1 MLERD
6 LQKKCLDYC
15 RSLQKQGK
23 PVVAINQHG
32 SAFSS
37 RGVPDILL
45 CVKGRFMAV
54 ELKVG
59 DNRPTPLQ
67 EDYLRRIGM
76 AGGMA
81 FVITTYED
89 FVMVMK
95 YALH

>member
-6 LQKKCLDYC
+6 LQNKCLEYC
-15 RSLQKQGK
+15 RSLKKQGK
-23 PVVAINQHG
+23 PIVAIKQHG

-45 CVKGRFMAV
+45 CIKGAFVAV

-67 EDYLRRIGM
+67 AEYMERIKK

-81 FVITTYED
+81 MVITTYED
-89 FVMVMK
+89 FVRVVD

>member
-1 MLERD
+1 MLERE
-6 LQKKCLDYC
+6 LQNKCLQYC
-15 RSLQKQGK
+15 RSLQKKGK
-23 PVVAINQHG
+23 PIVAINQHG

-45 CVKGRFMAV
+45 CVNGRFMAV

-59 DNRPTPLQ
+59 DNKPTALQ
-67 EDYLRRIGM
+67 ADYLRRIGM
-76 AGGMA
+76 AGGLV

-89 FVMVMK
+89 FVMVIK